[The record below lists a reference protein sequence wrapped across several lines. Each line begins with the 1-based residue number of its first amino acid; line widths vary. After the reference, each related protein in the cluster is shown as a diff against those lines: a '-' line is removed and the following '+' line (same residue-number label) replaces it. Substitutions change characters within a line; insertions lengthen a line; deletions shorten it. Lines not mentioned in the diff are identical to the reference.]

1 MSFPSSHQT
10 QIQLNDQINPSTTA
24 IESLNNCSSPHPTIE
39 SSQSSNKN
47 QTKSTNSCKINECSL
62 AESVNTIDE
71 ITCEKNGK
79 INSNESFQLNESLD
93 KQILNIIQND
103 ENYFAQNTTILN
115 ANQTKKNELNLF
127 SEIEALKS
135 KFPYLL
141 NLN

>member
-10 QIQLNDQINPSTTA
+10 QIQLNDQSNPSTTA
-24 IESLNNCSSPHPTIE
+24 IEILNNCSSPNPTIE
-39 SSQSSNKN
+39 SSQHSNQN
-47 QTKSTNSCKINECSL
+47 QIQSNSCKINECSL
-62 AESVNTIDE
+62 AESVSKIDE

-103 ENYFAQNTTILN
+103 ENYFARNTILN

-135 KFPYLL
+135 KFHYLL
-141 NLN
+141 YLN